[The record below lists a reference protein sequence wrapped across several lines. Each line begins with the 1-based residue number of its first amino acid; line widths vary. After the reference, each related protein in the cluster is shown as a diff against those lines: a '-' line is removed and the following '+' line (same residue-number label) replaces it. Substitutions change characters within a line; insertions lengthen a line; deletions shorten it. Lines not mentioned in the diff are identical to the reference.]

1 MPPLQKVS
9 ALLRVWIPALQK
21 QLSLMIGSIA
31 CSEEKRRGNQYAP
44 EVSAVVLA
52 ARRGFLCSQRCLEI
66 SRQVRGIKTK
76 VGELCT
82 HQLNRLGAIV
92 VGKGWRDYQQ
102 LVRHSARPT
111 AVLLPDMR
119 TPWWLV
125 LVRLDLCRVAAE
137 ADADDPCFK
146 RLVNSKQVIQRESE
160 TVIQHPVRLPTDR
173 V

>member
-1 MPPLQKVS
+1 MHDAAAESQRTPLS
-9 ALLRVWIPALQK
+9 MDTCIAK

-31 CSEEKRRGNQYAP
+31 CSEERRRGNQYAP

-52 ARRGFLCSQRCLEI
+52 ARRGLLGSHRHLEI
-66 SRQVRGIKTK
+66 SRLVRGVKTK
-76 VGELCT
+76 VGELCA

-92 VGKGWRDYQQ
+92 VGKGWRDCQQ

-111 AVLLPDMR
+111 AIFPPDMQ

-146 RLVNSKQVIQRESE
+146 RLVNSKQVIQRVPK
-160 TVIQHPVRLPTDR
+160 TVI
-173 V
+173 